1 MDSVEWVMNTITY
14 DAKTSSLRVYQNG
27 VVTDSD
33 SFVVK
38 MKRFKAICISQSVRI
53 SGDADIKG
61 LVDDLYI

>member
-33 SFVVK
+33 SFVVNE
-38 MKRFKAICISQSVRI
+38 AIQSDMYITV
-53 SGDADIKG
+53 GADQWGRGYKG